1 MSGSDGVTAEVL
13 DAVRERLARD
23 AAPLTPQLVA
33 QALREQGR
41 PVGDATVLAVHDALH
56 RDVVGAG
63 PLEPLLRLPGVTDVL
78 VNGASQVWIDRGRG
92 LELTGVRLPDDQA
105 VRRLAQRL
113 AATGGRRLDDASPY
127 VDLRLPDG
135 SRFHAVLA
143 PISRPGTVLSLRVP
157 RQRVFSLDE
166 LVASGAVPA
175 EGAALLGLVVSRR
188 LAFLVSGGTGSG
200 KTTLLNALLSLVGP
214 EERLVLV
221 EDASE
226 LRPDHGHVVALEA
239 RPPNIEGSGEV
250 TLRTLVRQA
259 LRMRPDRLVVGE
271 VRGAEV
277 VDMLAAMNTGHE
289 GGCATVH
296 ANSAADVPSRLEG
309 LALAAGL
316 SREASHS
323 QLHSALDVVVHLGR
337 GREGRRRVR
346 EIGVV
351 RRSSSGHVEVLTGV
365 GFADDGTLVPG
376 PALGE
381 LSALVE
387 P

>member
-1 MSGSDGVTAEVL
+1 MSGPDGVTAEVL

-316 SREASHS
+316 SREATHS
-323 QLHSALDVVVHLGR
+323 QLDSALDVVVHLGR

-351 RRSSSGHVEVLTGV
+351 RRSSSGLVEVLTGV
-365 GFADDGTLVPG
+365 AFAEDGTLVPG
-376 PALGE
+376 PALAQ